1 MNYTGTYSNPTPDA
15 AANPYTQQAP
25 PPMAAQPLR
34 TSPGL
39 AFLLGLL
46 PGVGAIYNAQY
57 LKGFMHV
64 AIFGLL
70 VTLIS
75 SGHGD
80 GGGEAF
86 LGILVAAWWAYM
98 PFEAYHTATR
108 RQLGMPVDEWSS
120 LLPRNAVSGRVPIG
134 PIVLIVLG
142 VIFLLS
148 EFDLIRFRDIARFWP
163 VLLILIGAYS
173 LFNRFS
179 PGHPAVPPPS
189 YPGAGTPPDPIEV
202 RHEQ

>member
-1 MNYTGTYSNPTPDA
+1 MNYSGTYSGPPPDPT
-15 AANPYTQQAP
+15 ANPYADQAAS
-25 PPMAAQPLR
+25 PMTAPSMR
-34 TSPGL
+34 TSPSV
-39 AFLLGLL
+39 AFLLGLI

-70 VTLIS
+70 ITLIDS
-75 SGHGD
+75 DH

-86 LGILVAAWWAYM
+86 LGILTAAWYAYM
-98 PFEAYHTATR
+98 PFEAYHTAKR
-108 RQLGMPVDEWSS
+108 RQLGIPVDEWSS
-120 LLPRNAVSGRVPIG
+120 LLPKGALSGRIPVG

-142 VIFLLS
+142 VVFLLS

-173 LFNRFS
+173 LVNRFS
-179 PGHPAVPPPS
+179 PSRRAAPPVYPS
-189 YPGAGTPPDPIEV
+189 AAAPPDQGIEV
-202 RHEQ
+202 RREQ